1 MISLFMPIT
10 NMVKYFAKEKGW
22 FPKDTELELVGD
34 WREGYSVGPDRN
46 PTKIALFCGMR
57 YGEEDCELCPLEE
70 IRIED

>member
-1 MISLFMPIT
+1 MPTT
-10 NMVKYFAKEKGW
+10 NMPKYFAKEKGW

-34 WREGYSVGPDRN
+34 WIEGYSVEPGGK

-57 YGEEDCELCPLEE
+57 YGGEDCELCSLEE